1 MEEQNSGVTRRGFL
15 TTAVSGLIS
24 AGLIGSPAGRLLAQE
39 NSAKKAA
46 VKGKI
51 ITRRLGRT
59 NLEIP
64 IISMG
69 VMNSDNPDVVRA
81 SYEAGVRHFDTAA
94 SYQGGR
100 NEKMVGDVVSRLGVR
115 DKVIIGTKMAAPS
128 RRRGSAPAQI
138 RDKFIGSFGES
149 LSRLK
154 TDYVDILYLHGVDSA
169 DDVLN
174 PFNIE
179 MLTLLK
185 EQKKIR
191 FVGVSTHSEMAS
203 VIDAVARSGF
213 YDVVLTSCNFTMA
226 DDLILLEAIKNSA
239 AKGVGIIAMK
249 TLAGGR
255 RLPGSDDST
264 AEFGPGTATS
274 AALKWVLRNENI
286 TTAIPGYD
294 NFEHMKEDIAVAYDL
309 EYTTEEKKFLS
320 DNKVRLSYGFCRQCR
335 RCLATCPRDTDIPA
349 LMRTYMYAAQY
360 SDFRRARATLDDIS
374 ETRGLQVCGSC
385 AICTAQCAHD
395 VNIPRRIEELKII
408 YA

>member
-1 MEEQNSGVTRRGFL
+1 MEEQNSGVTRRDFL

-24 AGLIGSPAGRLLAQE
+24 AGLLGSPAGRLLAQE
-39 NSAKKAA
+39 TSEKAA
-46 VKGKI
+46 PAKGKI

-59 NLEIP
+59 KLEIP
-64 IISMG
+64 VISMG
-69 VMNSDNPDVVRA
+69 VMNADNPDVVRA
-81 SYEAGVRHFDTAA
+81 SYEAGVRLFDTAA

-115 DKVIIGTKMAAPS
+115 DKVIIGTKMGPPS
-128 RRRGSAPAQI
+128 RRRGTGNAQI
-138 RDKFIGSFGES
+138 REKFINDFGES
-149 LSRLK
+149 LSRLR

-174 PFNIE
+174 PLNIE
-179 MLTLLK
+179 VLTSLK
-185 EQKKIR
+185 EQKKAH
-191 FVGVSTHSEMAS
+191 FVGVSTHSEMAT

-226 DDLILLEAIKNSA
+226 DDLILLEAIKKAA
-239 AKGVGIIAMK
+239 AKGVGFIAMK

-255 RLPGSDDST
+255 SLPGSDT
-264 AEFGPGTATS
+264 IAEYGSATATA

-294 NFEHMKEDIAVAYDL
+294 NFEHMKEDVAVAYSL
-309 EYTTEEKKFLS
+309 EYTPEEKRFLS

-335 RCLATCPRDTDIPA
+335 RCLSTCPHETDIPT

-360 SDFRRARATLDDIS
+360 SDFHRARTALDDIS
-374 ETRGLQVCGSC
+374 ETRGLRGCLLC
-385 AICTAQCAHD
+385 TTCTARCAHD